1 MKHEGLNQLICA
13 AVVNNGFRET
23 LLQNPAKALATG
35 YFGHNFSLTSEER
48 DLVIDIQ
55 AQRFE
60 DFAAQV
66 YHWLSGNGIGNG
78 NGKNGTG
85 RRHGPGPGERL
96 VDLFRAPVPARA

>member
-35 YFGHNFSLTSEER
+35 YFGHNFSLTSEEW
-48 DLVIDIQ
+48 DLVVDIQ

-66 YHWLSGNGIGNG
+66 YHGISGNG
-78 NGKNGTG
+78 NGNGYNG
-85 RRHGPGPGERL
+85 NGHRPNVRGSGEPFAD
-96 VDLFRAPVPARA
+96 VFRARVPVRA